1 MRSRW
6 QQGASPSSAKERAP
20 SSVTGGLE
28 ETGRTLKTPA
38 LEGGLDGWDGHRLS
52 QAGSALPWAQRPAL
66 VSPWSRTRYS
76 SLFFNF
82 PFRLTNCAE

>member
-28 ETGRTLKTPA
+28 ETHRTLRLPCWKETWM
-38 LEGGLDGWDGHRLS
+38 GWDGHRLS
-52 QAGSALPWAQRPAL
+52 QAGSALPGHKGLYWFLHSL
-66 VSPWSRTRYS
+66 VYITASYS
-76 SLFFNF
+76 SISLSD
-82 PFRLTNCAE
+82 